1 MKRRHVLA
9 GLAAALLSPGAA
21 RADDWKIRLIKSS
34 TAALY
39 GVHVQLAPGWKT
51 YWRVPGEAGIPP
63 AITIAGKELPTAA
76 IDCPLPQ
83 RIIDASGEA
92 IGYHDEAVFLLRP
105 AGYAGNLSAFFGIC
119 MDVCRPVKF
128 AADLATALPDD
139 ALLQKWLERVPRKSD
154 FIVAAKI
161 VDHQLHL
168 ELSQPVSD
176 IFVEGP
182 DALYFRKPVFDGTS
196 ARLKIDG
203 GADEG
208 IFKNLG
214 LRLTAAA
221 DGSGIEQTITIS

>member
-9 GLAAALLSPGAA
+9 GLAAALLPHSAA
-21 RADDWKIRLIKSS
+21 LADDWKIRLIKSTS
-34 TAALY
+34 APLY
-39 GVHVQLAPGWKT
+39 GLHVQLAPGWKT

-63 AITIAGKELPTAA
+63 AITIAAQEMPTSA
-76 IDCPLPQ
+76 IECPLPQ

-92 IGYHDEAVFLLRP
+92 IGYHDEVVFLLRQARD
-105 AGYAGNLSAFFGIC
+105 AGKLSAFFGIC
-119 MDVCRPVKF
+119 KDVCRPVKF
-128 AADLATALPDD
+128 TADLATAMPEDM
-139 ALLQKWLERVPRKSD
+139 LLQKWLERVPRKMD
-154 FIVAAKI
+154 FIAGAKI
-161 VDHQLHL
+161 VDRQLQL

-182 DALYFRKPVFDGTS
+182 DALYFRKPAFNGTS

-203 GADEG
+203 GADES

-221 DGSGIEQTITIS
+221 GSSGIEQTITIS